1 MAEKRGGDISSSWVA
16 SGDLSGAL
24 WRVVMRGTGHNQN
37 DCFLAGSGDYS
48 SVPAGILQNKPR
60 NGEFA
65 GVIQA
70 GWSKLTLGGS
80 LGVGEFTAGVN
91 GFPTSVG
98 SNQWCLGTMYTSGAA
113 SGEVVEA
120 FINIHRKGAY

>member
-1 MAEKRGGDISSSWVA
+1 MAEKRGQDISSNWVA
-16 SGDLSGAL
+16 SGDLSTSL
-24 WRVVMRGTGHNQN
+24 WRVVFRGSGHNGN
-37 DCFLAGSGDYS
+37 DVFLASSGDYS
-48 SVPAGILQNKPR
+48 TIPAGILQNKPR
-60 NGEFA
+60 HNEHA
-65 GVIQA
+65 GVINA
-70 GWSKLTLGGS
+70 GWTKLTLGGS

-98 SNQWCLGTMYTSGAA
+98 SNQWCMGLIYSSGAG

>member
-1 MAEKRGGDISSSWVA
+1 MAEKRGADFSSSWVA
-16 SGDLSGAL
+16 SGDLSNAL
-24 WRVVMRGTGHNQN
+24 WRTVMRGTGHNGN
-37 DCFLAGSGDYS
+37 DCFLAGSGDYTT
-48 SVPAGILQNKPR
+48 VPAGILQNKPR

-70 GWSKLTLGGS
+70 GWTKLTLGGS
-80 LGVGEFTAGVN
+80 MGTGEFTAGVN
-91 GFPTSVG
+91 GFPTAVG
-98 SNQWCLGTMYTSGAA
+98 CNQWCMGIVYSTGAG